1 MGFYAKYV
9 LPRLID
15 LTMRNKEAAR
25 LRSVWIP
32 RACGVVLEVGIGS
45 GLNLPF
51 YSAQV
56 QHVYAVEP
64 SPELQ
69 RMARRRAASGR
80 LPVEILSQSA
90 EDPLAL
96 SDASVDTIVFDLDLV
111 FRPECPR
118 SASADEQSSEAGWP
132 INFYRTWLRA

>member
-1 MGFYAKYV
+1 MGLYAKYI
-9 LPRLID
+9 LPGLID

-25 LRSVWIP
+25 LRAVWIP
-32 RACGVVLEVGIGS
+32 QARGDVLEVVIGS
-45 GLNLPF
+45 GLNLPL

-56 QHVYAVEP
+56 QRVYGVEP
-64 SPELQ
+64 SRELQ

-90 EDPLAL
+90 EDPLPL
-96 SDASVDTIVFDLDLV
+96 SDASVDTIDLDLV

-118 SASADEQSSEAGWP
+118 SASADEKSFEAGWP
-132 INFYRTWLRA
+132 VHFY